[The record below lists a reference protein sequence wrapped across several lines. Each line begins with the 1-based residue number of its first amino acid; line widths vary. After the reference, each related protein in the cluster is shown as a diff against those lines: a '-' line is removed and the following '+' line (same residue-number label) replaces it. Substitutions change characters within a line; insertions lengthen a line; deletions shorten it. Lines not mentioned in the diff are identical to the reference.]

1 MKLLDKNKKTQHVK
15 NLDITGT
22 VMSPNALANGFRDLP
37 YIKEAD
43 VIKDA
48 VHIRFSGLFDGSH
61 AVADPRNG
69 YVSWKL
75 YRRGVPQATGKH
87 PLTTD
92 DSQTV
97 ARSVGCACM
106 KALAN
111 LSPTCRLLWPV
122 LREESPEL
130 FDGSQN
136 MPLCVVSYEYSPF
149 VEAVCDTC
157 GDDSE
162 MLTVEYLTHGG
173 EVQSK
178 TYWDFGLP
186 RLLETAEKWSGYAE

>member
-1 MKLLDKNKKTQHVK
+1 MN
-15 NLDITGT
+15 DIETTGT
-22 VMSPNALANGFRDLP
+22 VMAPNALANGFKNLP
-37 YIKEAD
+37 YIKETD
-43 VIKDA
+43 VIEDA

-61 AVADPRNG
+61 AVVDPRNG

-97 ARSVGCACM
+97 ARAVGCACM

-130 FDGSQN
+130 FDGSQD
-136 MPLCVVSYEYSPF
+136 MPLCAVGYEYSPF

-157 GDDSE
+157 GSDSE
-162 MLTVEYLTHGG
+162 YLTVEYLTHGG
-173 EVQSK
+173 EVRSE

-186 RLLETAEKWSGYAE
+186 CLLETAEKWNVR